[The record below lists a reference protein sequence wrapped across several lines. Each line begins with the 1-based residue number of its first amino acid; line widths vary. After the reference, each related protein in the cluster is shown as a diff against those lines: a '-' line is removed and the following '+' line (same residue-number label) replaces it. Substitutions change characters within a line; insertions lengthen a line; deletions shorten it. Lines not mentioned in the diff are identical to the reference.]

1 MLGINQLNSEHQ
13 SSKNVRRIF
22 LISKIMNTQTF
33 FPLPN
38 KRRKI
43 ERIDYA
49 DIIYL
54 EGNSNYTL
62 IHLQDGQVKVS
73 PRTLLYHINNSLNES
88 FIRIHRAYC
97 VNKSFIKE
105 YDKKIS
111 PQFLLM
117 NGGLKLAVSRRKKKS
132 LGKQSLRFG

>member
-1 MLGINQLNSEHQ
+1 MSTLPYESLTFLI
-13 SSKNVRRIF
+13 I
-22 LISKIMNTQTF
+22 LISKTMNTLTF

-54 EGNSNYTL
+54 EGNINYTL
-62 IHLQDGQVKVS
+62 IHLQDGRVKVS

-88 FIRIHRAYC
+88 FIRIHRAFC
-97 VNKSFIKE
+97 VNRSFIREYNQKE
-105 YDKKIS
+105 S

-117 NGGLKLAVSRRKKKS
+117 NSGLKLAVSRRKKKV
-132 LGKQSLRFG
+132 LRF

>member
-1 MLGINQLNSEHQ
+1 MQEINQLNPEHQ
-13 SSKNVRRIF
+13 SSKNVIRIF
-22 LISKIMNTQTF
+22 LISKIMNTLTF

-62 IHLQDGQVKVS
+62 IHLQSGQVKVS
-73 PRTLLYHINNSLNES
+73 PRTLLYHINNTLNES

-105 YDKKIS
+105 YDQKIS

-132 LGKQSLRFG
+132 LEKTKSSF

>member
-1 MLGINQLNSEHQ
+1 MQEINQLNPEHQ
-13 SSKNVRRIF
+13 SSKNVTRIF

-62 IHLQDGQVKVS
+62 IHLQSGQVKVS
-73 PRTLLYHINNSLNES
+73 PRTLLYHTNNSLNES

-97 VNKSFIKE
+97 VNRSFIQE
-105 YDKKIS
+105 YDKKAT
-111 PQFLLM
+111 PQYLLL
-117 NGGLKLAVSRRKKKS
+117 NTGLKLAVSRRKKKN
-132 LGKQSLRFG
+132 LK